1 MPSLHPLA
9 QLGAVPT
16 HPAVGDQGE
25 EIRASLSASPPQ
37 DVVLFPL
44 QSAFQFRT
52 EALAFVSRDL
62 RMFLLVQ
69 GEVTEKESPASFILM
84 WILSFYL

>member
-1 MPSLHPLA
+1 MLCPRILPLA
-9 QLGAVPT
+9 TREKKSEP
-16 HPAVGDQGE
+16 P
-25 EIRASLSASPPQ
+25 LSASPPQ

-44 QSAFQFRT
+44 QRAFQFRT

-62 RMFLLVQ
+62 RMFLLMQ

-84 WILSFYL
+84 GILSLYL